1 MVELL
6 FVKLI
11 NRYFSLQTYQWS
23 DRVIKT
29 FNRPNWLVRSGIMNR
44 EVKMIVTP
52 TVVKEVRNYFQCPNL
67 EGAELE
73 DQGEEGT
80 ALTHWE
86 KRVFEVS
93 IIL

>member
-1 MVELL
+1 M
-6 FVKLI
+6 
-11 NRYFSLQTYQWS
+11 S
-23 DRVIKT
+23 
-29 FNRPNWLVRSGIMNR
+29 R
-44 EVKMIVTP
+44 EVQMVVTP
-52 TVVKEVRNYFQCPNL
+52 RVVDEVRQYFNCSSL

-93 IIL
+93 RFF